1 MTLLFEKSWRRSLD
15 VWCEKIP
22 TDFLPSDHIELWL
35 FDDEYSR
42 RAAGERMAS
51 QGFRVH
57 FHAAFKPLVH
67 FFRNLPEARAC
78 RRIQVHYPVSP
89 HAVENRFKLEAY
101 PLAALFDDITFIPKT
116 GDDLHYD
123 VTLEF
128 ADGRASTH
136 QVFCPNRLITDWGG
150 LPALTPC
157 GWLRVVRQGETVADH
172 AIETDVEHLFHEA
185 MAAINEL
192 ELPVTTSQSAS
203 LAVYGEVKRGSHVME
218 PKAPQTCGAEAPTAR
233 SGFFTPPFF
242 EELRLEASLPAQEI
256 ALGFGDEVISYQEAL
271 HEEFY
276 FSILE
281 LFQKKAGLDSGD
293 RSLQPGQIAP
303 LIRRDAQADCH
314 IRITHQPL
322 CREGIPRSRPDAQ
335 TQAYPVLGADASPPG
350 GAGSALALDAVTGAL
365 RHAHVAAA
373 LDAIGGSPF
382 SVPSRSGRAVL
393 ARYLAGRDQPVFIS
407 ACQHGNETTGTVGA
421 LQAGAELARQEGAHF
436 VISPLENP
444 DGNALFLRLI
454 QQNPRHM
461 HHAARYTAYGN
472 DLQNAPDAAPAE
484 RAIRILGQQRS
495 QAALHLNLHG
505 YPSHEW
511 VRPLSGYIPRNFD
524 LWTLPKGFFLVLRHQ
539 DGFEPLARQLAEH
552 VTQALCAIPEL
563 MHLNQAQIE
572 LYRRHAGSLEFDLVN
587 GIACSFACR
596 TDASF
601 AVELITEFP
610 DETIVGEAF
619 RLGARV
625 QKATVLAAYR
635 AWQRLWPEHPQ

>member
-1 MTLLFEKSWRRSLD
+1 MTLLFERSWRRSLD

-22 TDFLPSDHIELWL
+22 MEFLPSDQIAVWL
-35 FDDEYSR
+35 FDDEHSR
-42 RAAGERMAS
+42 RAAEERLAS
-51 QGFRVH
+51 RGFAVR
-57 FHAAFKPLVH
+57 FHCALKPLLH
-67 FFRNLPEARAC
+67 FLRNLPEARAC
-78 RRIQVHYPVSP
+78 RHIQVHYPVSP

-116 GDDLHYD
+116 GGELPLHYD
-123 VTLEF
+123 VTLGF
-128 ADGRASTH
+128 ADGRTSTR

-157 GWLRVVRQGETVADH
+157 GWLRVVRHGKVIADH
-172 AIETDVEHLFHEA
+172 AIETDFECLFHEA
-185 MAAINEL
+185 MAAISRL
-192 ELPVTTSQSAS
+192 ELP
-203 LAVYGEVKRGSHVME
+203 
-218 PKAPQTCGAEAPTAR
+218 PTL
-233 SGFFTPPFF
+233 PFF
-242 EELRLEASLPAQEI
+242 EELRLEASLPAREV
-256 ALGFGDEVISYQEAL
+256 ALGVGDEVISYQEIL

-276 FSILE
+276 FSLLE
-281 LFQKKAGLDSGD
+281 FFQRKAGLDSGD

-303 LIRRDAQADCH
+303 LIRADAQADCYV
-314 IRITHQPL
+314 RITHQPL
-322 CREGIPRSRPDAQ
+322 CRENAKCSGSDAR
-335 TQAYPVLGADASPPG
+335 TTDALGAAGDA
-350 GAGSALALDAVTGAL
+350 DAPL
-365 RHAHVAAA
+365 SHAHIAAA

-382 SVPSRSGRAVL
+382 SVSSRSGRAVA

-421 LQAGAELARQEGAHF
+421 LQAAAELARQEGAHF

-472 DLQNAPDAAPAE
+472 DLQNTPDHAPAE

-511 VRPLSGYIPRNFD
+511 VRPLSGYIPRNFA

-539 DGFEPLARQLAEH
+539 TGFEPLARQLAEH
-552 VTQALCAIPEL
+552 VTQTLCTIPEL
-563 MHLNQAQIE
+563 MRLNQAQIE
-572 LYRRHAGSLEFDLVN
+572 LYRRHAGSLEFEMVN
-587 GIACSFACR
+587 GIACSFVCR
-596 TDASF
+596 DEASF

-610 DETIVGEAF
+610 DETIMGEAF

-625 QKATVLAAYR
+625 QKTTVLAAYR
-635 AWQRLWPEHPQ
+635 VWQRLWPAISPGA